1 MKKFVSVL
9 LALALTLGLCGAM
22 AESEALP
29 AYTWSGEDPV
39 WAAVIAYMQEKDTGI
54 EAEEGGVLIPT
65 PVIVKIDKNEAET
78 EATVYGNFWLF
89 AYAKNGNILDM
100 TACGENPGVIKLEKK
115 DDKWT
120 VVSAEFAGDGE
131 AYIED
136 IKRFCNG
143 DEELIQEYL
152 RTTGAVE
159 DSYLP
164 QYQRA
169 AVIQYVEDNKLAI
182 EAYQEPGAEPVPV
195 ND

>member
-29 AYTWSGEDPV
+29 ADTWSGEDPV

-54 EAEEGGVLIPT
+54 ETEEGGVLIPT

-131 AYIED
+131 AYMED

-182 EAYQEPGAEPVPV
+182 EAYQEPGADPVPV